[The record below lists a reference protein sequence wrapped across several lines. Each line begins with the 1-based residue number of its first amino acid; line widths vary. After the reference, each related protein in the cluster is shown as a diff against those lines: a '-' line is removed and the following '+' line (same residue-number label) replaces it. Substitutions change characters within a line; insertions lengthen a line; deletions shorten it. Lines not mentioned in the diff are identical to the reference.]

1 MKVKNQTIP
10 VEKNKEYIVEI
21 LDNGSEGEGIAKID
35 GYTVFVNGA
44 IKGEK
49 CKILIVKITA
59 SHAYGKLI
67 EIIEK
72 SEHRTKPDCATY
84 QRCGGCSLRHIT
96 YPQTLEMKRQMIQNL
111 INKTFNSPMM
121 QNQTNKTFDSLMM
134 QNQTNKTFDS
144 PIIEVKKT
152 IGMQNPYHYRNKAQY
167 PFGYNKNGEKVFG
180 IYAQRT
186 HEIIEAESCKIQNPI
201 AEKIAKEVLKFIKEN
216 NISVYNE
223 TTQKGIF
230 RHLVVKVGIK
240 TKEVMCILV
249 LHEEKFAQE
258 KDFVSYFIQEVNQK
272 LEGYTIK
279 TIVKNINHQNTNVIL
294 GDKNI
299 VLYGDGY
306 IYDKL
311 GKYIFKISPMSFYQ
325 TNTVQTEVLY
335 QKAIQVANLK
345 NTDIVLDL
353 YCGIGTIGIYASSFV
368 KQVYGIEI
376 VKQAIQD
383 AKENARMKGVENV
396 SFTCG
401 DVEEVLKDLV
411 EKENIKPNVIFVDPP
426 RRGLDQNTIN
436 NILWLKPEKLIY
448 ISCNPATMVRDLK
461 LLEAEYETKE
471 IEPVDMFPFTSHVEC
486 VAVLQLKQNR

>member
-1 MKVKNQTIP
+1 MKKVNRGFRKRMKVKNQTIP

-21 LDNGSEGEGIAKID
+21 LDNGFEGEGIAKID
-35 GYTVFVNGA
+35 GYTIFVNGA
-44 IKGEK
+44 IKEEK
-49 CKILIVKITA
+49 CKILIVKITT
-59 SHAYGKLI
+59 SHAYGKLL
-67 EIIEK
+67 EIIDR
-72 SEHRTKPDCATY
+72 SAYRTKSDCATY

-96 YPQTLEMKRQMIQNL
+96 YDQTLEMKSQMVQNL
-111 INKTFNSPMM
+111 INKTF
-121 QNQTNKTFDSLMM
+121 DR
-134 QNQTNKTFDS
+134 

-186 HEIIEAESCKIQNPI
+186 HEIIEAEACKIQNPI
-201 AEKIAKEVLKFIKEN
+201 AEKIAEEVLKFVKES
-216 NISVYNE
+216 NISVYDE
-223 TTQKGIF
+223 TTQKGLL
-230 RHLVVKVGIK
+230 RHLVVKVGTK

-249 LHEEKFAQE
+249 LHEEKFPQE
-258 KDFVSYFIQEVNQK
+258 KDFVNYFIQEVNQR
-272 LEGYTIK
+272 LEGFIIK
-279 TIVKNINHQNTNVIL
+279 TIVKNINHKNTNVIL

-311 GKYIFKISPMSFYQ
+311 GEYTFKISPMSFYQ
-325 TNTVQTEVLY
+325 TNPIQTEVLY
-335 QKAIQVANLK
+335 QKAIQAANLK
-345 NTDIVLDL
+345 DTDIVLDL

-368 KQVYGIEI
+368 NQVYGIEI
-376 VKQAIQD
+376 VKQATQD
-383 AKENARMKGVENV
+383 AKENAKMNGVENIR
-396 SFTCG
+396 FTCG

-426 RRGLDQNTIN
+426 RRGLDKNTID

-461 LLEAEYETKE
+461 LLEAEYEIKE
-471 IEPVDMFPFTSHVEC
+471 IQPVDMFPFTSHVEC
-486 VAVLQLKQNR
+486 VAVLELKNCQ

>member
-21 LDNGSEGEGIAKID
+21 LDNGFEGEGIAKID
-35 GYTVFVNGA
+35 GYTIFVNGA

-49 CKILIVKITA
+49 CKILIVKITT
-59 SHAYGKLI
+59 SHAYGKLL
-67 EIIEK
+67 EIIDR
-72 SEHRTKPDCATY
+72 SAYRIKPDCATY

-96 YPQTLEMKRQMIQNL
+96 YAQTLEMKSQMVQNL
-111 INKTFNSPMM
+111 INKTFDSPMV
-121 QNQTNKTFDSLMM
+121 QNL
-134 QNQTNKTFDS
+134 TNKTFDS
-144 PIIEVKKT
+144 PIIEVKQT

-167 PFGYNKNGEKVFG
+167 PFGYNKKKEKVFG

-186 HEIIEAESCKIQNPI
+186 HEIIEVETCKIQNPI
-201 AEKIAKEVLKFIKEN
+201 AEKIAEEVLRFVKEN
-216 NISVYNE
+216 KVSVYDE
-223 TTQKGIF
+223 TTQKGLL

-249 LHEEKFAQE
+249 FHEEKFPQE
-258 KDFVSYFIQEVNQK
+258 KDFINYFIQEVNQK
-272 LEGYTIK
+272 LEGFVIK
-279 TIVKNINHQNTNVIL
+279 TIVKNINHKNTNVIL

-311 GKYIFKISPMSFYQ
+311 GEYTFKISPMSFYQ
-325 TNTVQTEVLY
+325 TNPIQTEVLY
-335 QKAIQVANLK
+335 QKAIQAANLK

-383 AKENARMKGVENV
+383 AKENAKINKVKNIR
-396 SFTCG
+396 FTCG
-401 DVEEVLKDLV
+401 DVEEVLRDLV

-426 RRGLDQNTIN
+426 RRGLDKNTIN
-436 NILWLKPEKLIY
+436 NIMWLKPEKLIY

-461 LLEAEYETKE
+461 LLEVEYEIKE
-471 IEPVDMFPFTSHVEC
+471 IQPVDMFPFTSHVEC
-486 VAVLQLKQNR
+486 VAVLEL

>member
-21 LDNGSEGEGIAKID
+21 LDNGFEGEGIAKID
-35 GYTVFVNGA
+35 GYTIFVNGA

-49 CKILIVKITA
+49 CKILIVKITT
-59 SHAYGKLI
+59 SHAYGKLL
-67 EIIEK
+67 EIIDR
-72 SEHRTKPDCATY
+72 SAYRTKPDCATY

-96 YPQTLEMKRQMIQNL
+96 YAQTLEMKSQMVQNL
-111 INKTFNSPMM
+111 I
-121 QNQTNKTFDSLMM
+121 
-134 QNQTNKTFDS
+134 NKTFDS

-167 PFGYNKNGEKVFG
+167 PFGYNKKGEKVFG

-186 HEIIEAESCKIQNPI
+186 HEIIEAEACKIQNPI
-201 AEKIAKEVLKFIKEN
+201 AEKIAEEVLKFVKES
-216 NISVYNE
+216 NISVYDE
-223 TTQKGIF
+223 TTQKGLL

-249 LHEEKFAQE
+249 LHEEKFPQE
-258 KDFVSYFIQEVNQK
+258 KNFVNYFIQEVNQK
-272 LEGYTIK
+272 LEGFVIK
-279 TIVKNINHQNTNVIL
+279 TIVKNINSKNTNVIL

-383 AKENARMKGVENV
+383 AKENARMNGVENV

-461 LLEAEYETKE
+461 LLEAEYEIKE